1 MRLADVILFFQ
12 ELVNYDPG
20 KLLRV
25 KGLLAAEGR
34 LTTPALVHCIRDKVY
49 PLLWLD
55 EWPGDEA
62 QTQLVFITG
71 GIGNMKLRKLYMT
84 FAVSKR

>member
-1 MRLADVILFFQ
+1 MNLSEVILFFQ
-12 ELVNYDPG
+12 ELVNYDPD

-25 KGLLAAEGR
+25 KGLLAVEAS
-34 LTTPALVHCIRDKVY
+34 LATPAVVHCIRDKVY

-62 QTQLVFITG
+62 KTQLVFITD
-71 GIGNMKLRKLYMT
+71 GIELHEVERILYD
-84 FAVSKR
+84 VCSQ